1 MNVWKNSPQKALRGA
16 SKSFPEFE
24 AGSQTRTPHRLISHM
39 INVLGYARTFFIG
52 GTFSYSPTE
61 WEKDI
66 RFFHELLE
74 DLAKHLDSDEPL
86 RNTTEERMLQGPFSD
101 AMAHAGQLAML
112 RRLAGSPIPPENF
125 IKADVRSD
133 NLSPNQPDPV
143 SPDKVWRERPQA

>member
-1 MNVWKNSPQKALRGA
+1 
-16 SKSFPEFE
+16 
-24 AGSQTRTPHRLISHM
+24 M

-52 GTFSYSPTE
+52 GNFSYSPTE

-66 RFFHELLE
+66 QFFHELLE
-74 DLAKHLDSDEPL
+74 DVAKHLDSDEHL
-86 RNTTEERMLQGPFSD
+86 RDTTEERMLQGPFSD

-133 NLSPNQPDPV
+133 NLGPNQPDPV
-143 SPDKVWRERPQA
+143 SPDQVWRERPQA